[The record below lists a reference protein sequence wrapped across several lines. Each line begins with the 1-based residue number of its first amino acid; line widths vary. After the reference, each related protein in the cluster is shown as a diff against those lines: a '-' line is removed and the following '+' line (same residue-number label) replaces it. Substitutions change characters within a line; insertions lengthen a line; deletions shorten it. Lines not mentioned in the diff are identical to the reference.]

1 LGAESE
7 PVALFVSSFTN
18 KIDRKGRVS
27 VPAPFRQILAGKGSE
42 TVVLYPHP
50 KHPAIEGSG
59 MDWLEDY
66 AARVAQLPEYD
77 EDRDALQAVFSQ
89 VSQIVPDS
97 EGRIILPAALI
108 DRAGLGENAIFVG
121 AGAKFEIWE
130 PARYADHLS
139 QQQARMRERNLTV
152 PPLAQRPGLTS

>member
-1 LGAESE
+1 M
-7 PVALFVSSFTN
+7 ALFVSTFTN

-27 VPAPFRQILAGKGSE
+27 VPAPFRQVLAGKGSE

-50 KHPAIEGSG
+50 KHPAVEGSG

-77 EDRDALQAVFSQ
+77 EDRDALQALFGQ
-89 VSQIVPDS
+89 VSQVVPDS
-97 EGRIILPAALI
+97 EGRIILPEGLI
-108 DRAGLGENAIFVG
+108 ASAGLGENAIFVG

-130 PARYADHLS
+130 PGRFADHLS

-152 PPLAQRPGLTS
+152 PPLARLPGLTS

>member
-1 LGAESE
+1 
-7 PVALFVSSFTN
+7 
-18 KIDRKGRVS
+18 
-27 VPAPFRQILAGKGSE
+27 
-42 TVVLYPHP
+42 
-50 KHPAIEGSG
+50 

-97 EGRIILPAALI
+97 EGRIILPAGLI

-130 PARYADHLS
+130 PARYAAHLS

>member
-1 LGAESE
+1 
-7 PVALFVSSFTN
+7 VALFVSNFTN

-27 VPAPFRQILAGKGSE
+27 VPAPYRQILAAKGSE

-77 EDRDALQAVFSQ
+77 EDRDALQAVFAQ
-89 VSQIVPDS
+89 VAQVAADA
-97 EGRIILPAALI
+97 EGRIIVPEHLVAH
-108 DRAGLGENAIFVG
+108 AGIGDSAIFVG
-121 AGAKFEIWE
+121 AGMKFEIWE
-130 PARYADHLS
+130 PGRHAEHLR
-139 QQQARMRERNLTV
+139 QQQQRMRERNLTV
-152 PPLAQRPGLTS
+152 PPMGRAVGVAS

>member
-1 LGAESE
+1 
-7 PVALFVSSFTN
+7 VALFVSNFTN

-27 VPAPFRQILAGKGSE
+27 VPAPYRQILAAKGSE

-77 EDRDALQAVFSQ
+77 EDRDALQAVFAQ
-89 VSQIVPDS
+89 VAQVAPDG
-97 EGRIILPAALI
+97 EGRIVVPEHLAAH
-108 DRAGLGENAIFVG
+108 AGIGESAIFVG
-121 AGAKFEIWE
+121 AGMKFEIWE
-130 PARYADHLS
+130 PGRHAEHLR
-139 QQQARMRERNLTV
+139 QQQQRVRERNLTV
-152 PPLAQRPGLTS
+152 PPLGRVAGLAS

>member
-1 LGAESE
+1 
-7 PVALFVSSFTN
+7 VALFVSTFTN

-27 VPAPFRQILAGKGSE
+27 VPASFRQILAGKGSE

-50 KHPAIEGSG
+50 KHSAIEGSG

-66 AARVAQLPEYD
+66 AARLAQLPEYD
-77 EDRDALQAVFSQ
+77 EDRDALQSLFGQ

-97 EGRIILPAALI
+97 EGRIILPENLI

-130 PARYADHLS
+130 PGRYADHLS

-152 PPLAQRPGLTS
+152 PPLARRPGLMS

>member
-1 LGAESE
+1 M
-7 PVALFVSSFTN
+7 ALFVSTFTN

-50 KHPAIEGSG
+50 KQPAIEGGG

-66 AARVAQLPEYD
+66 AARVAQMPEYD
-77 EDRDALQAVFSQ
+77 EDRDALQALFGQ

-97 EGRIILPAALI
+97 EGRIILPENLI
-108 DRAGLGENAIFVG
+108 GRAGLGENAIFVG
-121 AGAKFEIWE
+121 AGPKFEIWE
-130 PARYADHLS
+130 PGRYAEHLS
-139 QQQARMRERNLTV
+139 QQQARVRERNLTV
-152 PPLAQRPGLTS
+152 PPLVRLPGLTS